1 MNSGMV
7 NALLNAL
14 VPIFAGLMLGW
25 LAGRQGVFD
34 NVHVHDLIA
43 LVMDFAVPCAMFSVI
58 MATSRHELRE
68 QILTSFV
75 IALGFA
81 ALYLGCYLWA
91 RRKGMSIA
99 DAAVLALTFGFPNS
113 AAVAVVLL
121 SDVFGKAASVPAALS
136 IAVGS
141 VTLSPITLA
150 LLESGAD
157 TNKPKITA
165 RTLSFGVFRSLARP
179 VVWAPIL
186 ALLCVCIGV
195 HLASYGLQALRTLG
209 GAATGSAL
217 LLTGV
222 VISAQ
227 RFRLD
232 APVILLAL
240 AKLVLQPLL
249 ALGIALLFRME
260 HDLVRDIVLICAI
273 PGGFFG
279 LVFGKAFNATPQTA
293 SSGLIATYALAVITL
308 PLWILILTR
317 FV

>member
-1 MNSGMV
+1 M
-7 NALLNAL
+7 
-14 VPIFAGLMLGW
+14 
-25 LAGRQGVFD
+25 
-34 NVHVHDLIA
+34 
-43 LVMDFAVPCAMFSVI
+43 
-58 MATSRHELRE
+58 
-68 QILTSFV
+68 

-157 TNKPKITA
+157 TNKSKITA
-165 RTLSFGVFRSLARP
+165 RTLSFGVFRSLASP

-195 HLASYGLQALRTLG
+195 HLPSYGLQALRTLG

-249 ALGIALLFRME
+249 VLGIALLFRME

-279 LVFGKAFNATPQTA
+279 LVFGKAFNATRKRRVPA
-293 SSGLIATYALAVITL
+293 
-308 PLWILILTR
+308 
-317 FV
+317 